1 MLVTLVLNK
10 RICYAYC
17 ILSTELS
24 ETCQLVLDGVQEDGF
39 HVSDYLFLECPI
51 EGVVPSEQR
60 LVLT

>member
-10 RICYAYC
+10 KLCYAYG

-39 HVSDYLFLECPI
+39 HVSDYLFLEYPI
-51 EGVVPSEQR
+51 DGVVPSEQR